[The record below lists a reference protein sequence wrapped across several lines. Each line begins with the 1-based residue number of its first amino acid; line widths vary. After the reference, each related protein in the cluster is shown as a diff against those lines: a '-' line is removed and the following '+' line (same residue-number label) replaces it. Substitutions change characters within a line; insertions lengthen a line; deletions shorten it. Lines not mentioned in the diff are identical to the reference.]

1 MKHLNRRRRLSESS
15 VEFDIY
21 DFCNQM
27 ARSFAADESYVNDD
41 RYVILK
47 RSDKRRGSYEGLT
60 YEKIAIG
67 PIEPP
72 VRYWD
77 KIVSVTFRG
86 VDFDERTRKSVIQE
100 MEQFVYDVAK
110 VAEMNFRRSC
120 L

>member
-1 MKHLNRRRRLSESS
+1 MHRRLSESS

-21 DFCNQM
+21 DFCQRM
-27 ARSFAADESYVNDD
+27 ARSFAADEFYVNDD

-47 RSDKRRGSYEGLT
+47 RDDKRRGLYEGLT

-72 VRYWD
+72 VRYWGG
-77 KIVSVTFRG
+77 IISVTFCG
-86 VDFDERTRKSVIQE
+86 VDFGERTRKSVTQE
-100 MEQFVYDVAK
+100 MEQFIYDVAK
-110 VAEMNFRRSC
+110 AAEMNFRRSC